1 MARLDAAAAP
11 AYADARGA
19 ESGHTPLSVTVW
31 PQQRLIWVG
40 AGVLALAL
48 IVLGALVIVS
58 SSGGPDAPKDA
69 AQVPVIHAEEKP
81 FKVRPENP
89 GGMEIPHQDKLIYQ
103 RLRGEERPIK
113 VERLLSEPEKP
124 LPPPEPAPPSEAA
137 IPGGTS
143 MAAPRAGDD
152 SDPAAADA
160 IERSIVERGLVEAPG
175 AEPGAVDEEEGML
188 PDEAAGDEAA
198 TTSTIPVPR
207 PRPSMRA
214 SETAALAPSTTPSS
228 GPSSAHAT
236 APATTPATAP
246 AAPGAGGSFR
256 IQLGAFASP
265 DKVDAEWRRLQAQ
278 HPALL
283 GALKPESTRVEVPD
297 RGTLYRLRAGPVE
310 GEERARTLCQD
321 LVRRGAG
328 CLVVQPR
335 G

>member
-11 AYADARGA
+11 AYADARAA
-19 ESGHTPLSVTVW
+19 ESGHAPLSATVW
-31 PQQRLIWVG
+31 PQQRFIWIG

-124 LPPPEPAPPSEAA
+124 LPPPEPALPSEAA

-152 SDPAAADA
+152 TDPAAADA
-160 IERSIVERGLVEAPG
+160 IERSIVERGLVQPPG
-175 AEPGAVDEEEGML
+175 AESGVVDEEEGML

-198 TTSTIPVPR
+198 ASSAIPVPR

-214 SETAALAPSTTPSS
+214 GETAALAPSTAPS
-228 GPSSAHAT
+228 PAAPPAAAPAT
-236 APATTPATAP
+236 APATPP

-265 DKVDAEWRRLQAQ
+265 DKVDAEWRRLQTQ

-297 RGTLYRLRAGPVE
+297 RGTLYRLRAGPIE

>member
-1 MARLDAAAAP
+1 MARLDAAAGP

-19 ESGHTPLSVTVW
+19 ESGHTPLSLTAW
-31 PQQRLIWVG
+31 PQQRLIWIG
-40 AGVLALAL
+40 ASVLALAL

-58 SSGGPDAPKDA
+58 SSRGPDAPKDA
-69 AQVPVIHAEEKP
+69 AQVPIIHAEEKP

-124 LPPPEPAPPSEAA
+124 LPPPEPAPPPEAA
-137 IPGGTS
+137 HPGTAP

-175 AEPGAVDEEEGML
+175 AEAGDADEEEGML

-198 TTSTIPVPR
+198 TTSNIPVPR

-214 SETAALAPSTTPSS
+214 SETAALAPSTAPPS
-228 GPSSAHAT
+228 A
-236 APATTPATAP
+236 APAAAPATAP
-246 AAPGAGGSFR
+246 AAPGASGSFR

-297 RGTLYRLRAGPVE
+297 RGILYRLRAGPVE

>member
-1 MARLDAAAAP
+1 
-11 AYADARGA
+11 
-19 ESGHTPLSVTVW
+19 
-31 PQQRLIWVG
+31 
-40 AGVLALAL
+40 
-48 IVLGALVIVS
+48 
-58 SSGGPDAPKDA
+58 
-69 AQVPVIHAEEKP
+69 
-81 FKVRPENP
+81 
-89 GGMEIPHQDKLIYQ
+89 
-103 RLRGEERPIK
+103 
-113 VERLLSEPEKP
+113 
-124 LPPPEPAPPSEAA
+124 
-137 IPGGTS
+137 

-175 AEPGAVDEEEGML
+175 AESGGVDEEEGML

-198 TTSTIPVPR
+198 TTSNIPVPR
-207 PRPSMRA
+207 PRPSMRTG
-214 SETAALAPSTTPSS
+214 ETAALAPSTAPPS
-228 GPSSAHAT
+228 A
-236 APATTPATAP
+236 APAAAPATAP
-246 AAPGAGGSFR
+246 AAPGASGSFR